1 MANCLASSGRLYPLR
16 QQSRGKQVHA
26 PNLDLPIDRAGA
38 ISGSNRKLVPDMPT
52 LTRLIGWIALLAGA
66 IFGVLVALA
75 TLVEPNQA
83 EMTIRI
89 PAGKINPPAP
99 DPGG

>member
-1 MANCLASSGRLYPLR
+1 
-16 QQSRGKQVHA
+16 
-26 PNLDLPIDRAGA
+26 
-38 ISGSNRKLVPDMPT
+38 MPT

-66 IFGVLVALA
+66 VFGVLVTLA

-89 PAGKINPPAP
+89 PANRINPPAP
-99 DPGG
+99 NPGG

>member
-1 MANCLASSGRLYPLR
+1 M
-16 QQSRGKQVHA
+16 
-26 PNLDLPIDRAGA
+26 
-38 ISGSNRKLVPDMPT
+38 PDMPT

-66 IFGVLVALA
+66 VLGVLVALA

-89 PAGKINPPAP
+89 PANRINPPAP
-99 DPGG
+99 TPGG

>member
-1 MANCLASSGRLYPLR
+1 MPTFST
-16 QQSRGKQVHA
+16 
-26 PNLDLPIDRAGA
+26 GA
-38 ISGSNRKLVPDMPT
+38 ISDANRKLVPDMPT

-66 IFGVLVALA
+66 VLGVLVALA

-89 PAGKINPPAP
+89 PAEKLNPPPAGT
-99 DPGG
+99 GG